1 MLGSV
6 TAEHIPHNQISNY
19 IENGAD
25 RSYVNHKTAQVGRIP
40 FTRFLHHTEH
50 ITKIGTGSH
59 FYVFIDIAKRLP
71 PF

>member
-40 FTRFLHHTEH
+40 FTRFLQKLRVHPVEWN
-50 ITKIGTGSH
+50 GCLR
-59 FYVFIDIAKRLP
+59 YVIK
-71 PF
+71 